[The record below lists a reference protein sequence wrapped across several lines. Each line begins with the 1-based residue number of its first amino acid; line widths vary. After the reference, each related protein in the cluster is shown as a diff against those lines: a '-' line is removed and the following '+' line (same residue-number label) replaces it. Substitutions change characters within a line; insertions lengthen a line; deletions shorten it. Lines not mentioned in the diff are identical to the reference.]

1 MKTERTYLIAS
12 CLVLANVMV
21 TFAEPS
27 LTIYNQDFAVVR
39 DWIELSLKKGDNEVT
54 VTDITAK
61 AEPQSVILRD
71 PAGKNAIRILEQNY
85 RADPVSQDLLLSLH
99 EGQEIDFIT
108 ESEMVRGKIIRSG
121 RVPPRANVRRFDPFF
136 FEYEYP
142 FFEDEYPPRYRQE
155 ELPIIEVN
163 GRLRFGLPGEP
174 LFPSLKDDTILK
186 PTLHWLI
193 EAERECRLNAELCYI
208 TGGMSWE
215 ADYNLIY
222 PEKGEVTDLIGWVT
236 MKNESGKTFENAR
249 IKLMAGDVSKIQKD
263 ARIRYA
269 GGYGG
274 MGGAAPPVS
283 EKAFDEYHLYT
294 LNRRTSLRN
303 RQTKQVEF
311 VRAAG
316 VKSVRFYLY
325 NGSGIDLGRSWPSE
339 RTRNSP
345 DYGTKSETKVCV
357 MREFD
362 NSKEN
367 SLGIP
372 LPKGR
377 VRFYRRDDD
386 GQLEFTGENTID
398 HTPRNEKVRVYTGN
412 AFDLVGERRQVNFK
426 TDNVRHMADESF
438 EIKVR
443 NRKEKETVEIRVVEH
458 LYRKR
463 NWEIT
468 KASQDYTKT
477 DSQTIEFRVVVDPDN
492 EQILTYTVHYTW

>member
-142 FFEDEYPPRYRQE
+142 FFEDEYPPRYRKE

-325 NGSGIDLGRSWPSE
+325 NGSGIDLRRSWPSE

-477 DSQTIEFRVVVDPDN
+477 DSQTIEFRVVVDPDK

>member
-1 MKTERTYLIAS
+1 MKTVRIYWIAF
-12 CLVLANVMV
+12 CLVLANVIV

-39 DWIELSLKKGDNEVT
+39 DWIELSLKKGDNEVA
-54 VTDITAK
+54 VTNITAK
-61 AEPQSVILRD
+61 VEPQSVILRD
-71 PAGKNAIRILEQNY
+71 PAGKYAIRILEQNY
-85 RADPVSQDLLLSLH
+85 RADPVSQELLLSLY

-108 ESEMVRGKIIRSG
+108 DTEMVRGKIIRSG
-121 RVPPRANVRRFDPFF
+121 HVPPRANVSRFDP
-136 FEYEYP
+136 Y
-142 FFEDEYPPRYRQE
+142 FFEDEYPSRYRQE
-155 ELPIIEVN
+155 ELPIIEVD

-174 LFPSLKDDTILK
+174 FFPSLKDDTILK

-193 EAERECRLNAELCYI
+193 ETEREGRLSAELCYI

-222 PEKGEVTDLIGWVT
+222 PEKGEVMDLIGWVT

-263 ARIRYA
+263 ARMRYVA
-269 GGYGG
+269 GYGA
-274 MGGAAPPVS
+274 MAGAAPPVS

-294 LNRRTSLRN
+294 LNRRTTLRN

-311 VRAAG
+311 VRAER
-316 VKSVRFYLY
+316 VKSMRFYVY
-325 NGSGIDLGRSWPSE
+325 NGSGIDLRRSWPSE
-339 RTRNSP
+339 TVRNRP

-362 NSKEN
+362 NSKDN

-398 HTPRNEKVRVYTGN
+398 HTPRDEKVRVYTGN
-412 AFDLVGERRQVNFK
+412 AFDLVGERRQVNYRIE
-426 TDNVRHMADESF
+426 NVRRIADESF
-438 EIKVR
+438 EIKLR
-443 NRKEKETVEIRVVEH
+443 NHKDKETVEIRVVEH
-458 LYRKR
+458 LYRNR

-477 DSQTIEFRVVVDPDN
+477 NSQTIEFRVVVDPDK
-492 EQILTYTVHYTW
+492 EQVLTCTVHYTW

>member
-1 MKTERTYLIAS
+1 MKTIETCRIVLG
-12 CLVLANVMV
+12 LVLAIAIV

-39 DWIELSLKKGDNEVT
+39 DQIELSLKQGENEVT
-54 VTDITAK
+54 VTDITAQ

-71 PAGKNAIRILEQNY
+71 PAGKYALRILEQNY
-85 RADPVSQDLLLSLH
+85 RADPVSTELLLSLY

-108 ESEMVRGKIIRSG
+108 ESEMVRGRIIRSG
-121 RVPPRANVRRFDPFF
+121 SVSPPTTVRYFDEFYMP
-136 FEYEYP
+136 
-142 FFEDEYPPRYRQE
+142 DEYLPRRKPQE
-155 ELPIIEVN
+155 QPIIEVN

-193 EAERECRLNAELCYI
+193 ETERQARFDAELCYI

-222 PEKGEVTDLIGWVT
+222 PEKGDVMDLIGWVT
-236 MKNESGKTFENAR
+236 MNNKSGKTFENAR
-249 IKLMAGDVSKIQKD
+249 IKLMAGDVSKIRRD
-263 ARIRYA
+263 ARVVYA
-269 GGYGG
+269 GG
-274 MGGAAPPVS
+274 MGGAAPAMASPVS
-283 EKAFDEYHLYT
+283 EKTFDEYHLYT
-294 LNRRTSLRN
+294 LNRRTTLRN
-303 RQTKQVEF
+303 KQTKQVEF
-311 VRAAG
+311 VRAEG
-316 VKSVRFYLY
+316 VKSVSLY
-325 NGSGIDLGRSWPSE
+325 VYDGANIDPRRRWPSE
-339 RTRNSP
+339 NMRNRP
-345 DYGTKSETKVCV
+345 EYGISSNTKVRV
-357 MREFD
+357 MREFK
-362 NSKEN
+362 NSEAN

-398 HTPRNEKVRVYTGN
+398 HTPRDETVRVYTGN
-412 AFDLVGERRQVNFK
+412 AFDLVGERRQVNFR
-426 TDNVRHMADESF
+426 TDNVRRVADESF

-443 NRKEKETVEIRVVEH
+443 NHKENQSVEIRIVEH

-468 KASQDYTKT
+468 KASHDYTKT
-477 DSQTIEFRVVVDPDN
+477 DSQAIEFRVAVEPDE
-492 EQILTYTVHYTW
+492 EQIVTYTVHYTW

>member
-1 MKTERTYLIAS
+1 MKTVRTYWIVF
-12 CLVLANVMV
+12 CLVLVNVMV
-21 TFAEPS
+21 AFAEPS

-85 RADPVSQDLLLSLH
+85 RADPVSQNLLLSLY

-121 RVPPRANVRRFDPFF
+121 RVFPRANVRRFDPF
-136 FEYEYP
+136 

-155 ELPIIEVN
+155 ELPIIEVD

-193 EAERECRLNAELCYI
+193 EAEREGRLKAELCYI

-222 PEKGEVTDLIGWVT
+222 PEKGEVMDLIGWVT

-249 IKLMAGDVSKIQKD
+249 IKLMAGDVSKIRRD
-263 ARIRYA
+263 DRAMYLM
-269 GGYGG
+269 GG
-274 MGGAAPPVS
+274 MGGMAASATPPVS
-283 EKAFDEYHLYT
+283 EKTFDEYHLYT
-294 LNRRTSLRN
+294 LNRRTTLRN

-325 NGSGIDLGRSWPSE
+325 NGSGIDLRRSRPSE

-345 DYGTKSETKVCV
+345 NYGTKSETKVRV

-398 HTPRNEKVRVYTGN
+398 HTPRSEKVRVYTGN
-412 AFDLVGERRQVNFK
+412 AFDLVGERRQFNFK

-477 DSQTIEFRVVVDPDN
+477 DSQTIEFRVVVDPDK

>member
-1 MKTERTYLIAS
+1 MKAIRIYWFAF

-21 TFAEPS
+21 AFAEPS

-39 DWIELSLKKGDNEVT
+39 DWIELSLKKGDNEVA

-71 PAGKNAIRILEQNY
+71 PAGKYAMRILEQNY

-121 RVPPRANVRRFDPFF
+121 RVPPRVNVRTFDPF
-136 FEYEYP
+136 Y
-142 FFEDEYPPRYRQE
+142 FEDEYPPPYRE
-155 ELPIIEVN
+155 EEQPIIEVD

-186 PTLHWLI
+186 PTFHWLI
-193 EAERECRLNAELCYI
+193 EAEREGRLNAELCYI

-222 PEKGEVTDLIGWVT
+222 PEKGEVMDLIGWVT

-249 IKLMAGDVSKIQKD
+249 IKLMAGDVSKVQRD
-263 ARIRYA
+263 AQIRYA

-274 MGGAAPPVS
+274 MGGAEPPVS
-283 EKAFDEYHLYT
+283 EKTFDEYHLYT
-294 LNRRTSLRN
+294 LNRRTTLRN
-303 RQTKQVEF
+303 LQTKQVEC
-311 VRAAG
+311 VRAER
-316 VKSVRFYLY
+316 VKSVRFYVY
-325 NGSGIDLGRSWPSE
+325 NGSGIDLRRNWPSE
-339 RTRNSP
+339 NVRIRP
-345 DYGTKSETKVCV
+345 DYGTKSETKVRV

-398 HTPRNEKVRVYTGN
+398 HTPRDEKVRVYTGN
-412 AFDLVGERRQVNFK
+412 AFDLVGERRQVDFK
-426 TDNVRHMADESF
+426 IENVRRIADESF
-438 EIKVR
+438 EIKLR
-443 NRKEKETVEIRVVEH
+443 NHKEKEAVEVRVVEH
-458 LYRKR
+458 LYRRR

-477 DSQTIEFRVVVDPDN
+477 DSQTIEFRVVVDPDE
-492 EQILTYTVHYTW
+492 EQVLTYTVHYTW

>member
-1 MKTERTYLIAS
+1 MKTVRTYWIAF

-21 TFAEPS
+21 AFAEPS

-85 RADPVSQDLLLSLH
+85 RADPVSQELLLSLY

-121 RVPPRANVRRFDPFF
+121 RVPPRANVRRF
-136 FEYEYP
+136 YP
-142 FFEDEYPPRYRQE
+142 FVFEDEYPPRYRQE
-155 ELPIIEVN
+155 ELPIIEVD

-174 LFPSLKDDTILK
+174 LFPSLKDGTILK

-193 EAERECRLNAELCYI
+193 EAEREGRLNAELCYI

-222 PEKGEVTDLIGWVT
+222 PEKGEVMDLIGWVT

-269 GGYGG
+269 AAGYSG
-274 MGGAAPPVS
+274 MGGSAPPVS

-294 LNRRTSLRN
+294 LNRRTTLRN

-316 VKSVRFYLY
+316 VKSVRFYVY
-325 NGSGIDLGRSWPSE
+325 NGSGIDLRRSWPSE

-345 DYGTKSETKVCV
+345 GYGTKSETKVRV

-367 SLGIP
+367 NLGIP

-477 DSQTIEFRVVVDPDN
+477 DSQTIEFRVAVEPDK
-492 EQILTYTVHYTW
+492 EQVLTYTVHYTW

>member
-1 MKTERTYLIAS
+1 MKTIRTFWIAFS
-12 CLVLANVMV
+12 LVLANVTV

-39 DWIELSLKKGDNEVT
+39 DWIELSLKKGDNEVA
-54 VTDITAK
+54 VTNITAK
-61 AEPQSVILRD
+61 VEPQSVILRD
-71 PAGKNAIRILEQNY
+71 PAGKYAIRILEQNY
-85 RADPVSQDLLLSLH
+85 RADPVSQELLLSLY

-108 ESEMVRGKIIRSG
+108 DSEMVRGKIIRSG
-121 RVPPRANVRRFDPFF
+121 RVLPRANVRRFAPYFF
-136 FEYEYP
+136 QNEYIQ
-142 FFEDEYPPRYRQE
+142 PRDAE
-155 ELPIIEVN
+155 ELPIIEV
-163 GRLRFGLPGEP
+163 GDRLRFGLPGEP

-193 EAERECRLNAELCYI
+193 ETEREGRLSAELCYI

-222 PEKGEVTDLIGWVT
+222 PEKGEIMDLIGWVT

-249 IKLMAGDVSKIQKD
+249 IKLMAGDVSKIRRD
-263 ARIRYA
+263 DRALY
-269 GGYGG
+269 Y
-274 MGGAAPPVS
+274 MGAAAGVRSGGTTPVS

-294 LNRRTSLRN
+294 LNRRTTLRN

-311 VRAAG
+311 IRAAS
-316 VKSVRFYLY
+316 VKSVRFYVY
-325 NGSGIDLGRSWPSE
+325 NGSGIDPRRSWPSE
-339 RTRNSP
+339 RTRNRP
-345 DYGTKSETKVCV
+345 DYGTTSETKVRV
-357 MREFD
+357 MREFE

-367 SLGIP
+367 GLGIP

-398 HTPRNEKVRVYTGN
+398 HTPRDEKVRVYAGN

-426 TDNVRHMADESF
+426 TDDVRHMADESF
-438 EIKVR
+438 EIQVR

-458 LYRKR
+458 LYRKG

-468 KASQDYTKT
+468 EASHEYNKM
-477 DSQTIEFRVVVDPDN
+477 DSRTIEFRVVVDPDK
-492 EQILTYTVHYTW
+492 EQVLTYTVHYMW